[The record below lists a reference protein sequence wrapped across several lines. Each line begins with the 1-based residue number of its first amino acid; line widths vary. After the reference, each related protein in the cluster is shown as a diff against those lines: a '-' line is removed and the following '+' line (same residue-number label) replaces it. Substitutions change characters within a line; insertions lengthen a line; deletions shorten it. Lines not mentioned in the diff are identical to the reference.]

1 MYPADLQ
8 MLNIPVVSMKGQ
20 QEIVD
25 YITNLRSKATA
36 LRQEGRDILESAK
49 RNVERM
55 IISE

>member
-1 MYPADLQ
+1 